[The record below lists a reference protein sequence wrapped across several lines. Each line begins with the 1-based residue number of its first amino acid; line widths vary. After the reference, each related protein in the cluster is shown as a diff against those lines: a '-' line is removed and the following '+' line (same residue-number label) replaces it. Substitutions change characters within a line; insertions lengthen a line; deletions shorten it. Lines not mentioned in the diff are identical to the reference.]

1 MSTRTNPP
9 RDQGDP
15 GGHAL
20 RRHWSWR
27 PDWTRER
34 RLWWWYLTF
43 QGDDEVQRLA
53 AEARAAIRPDAP
65 VHAVPPPWLHLTL
78 AELGAVEAVPGPVL
92 DKCARRAREHLADVG
107 PVDLEVGPVSTLPG
121 AVVLPVSASG
131 LTQVY
136 DGLVAALHDELPQP
150 PVQRRFD
157 PHVSVAY
164 VDRACRRADVLDDEI
179 VERSQGG
186 RTRTHRVSLVE
197 VTRDQRHYRWT
208 TRCDVSLRA
217 LRTARR

>member
-1 MSTRTNPP
+1 MSARTNPP
-9 RDQGDP
+9 REHGEYGD
-15 GGHAL
+15 HAL

-78 AELGAVEAVPGPVL
+78 AELGPVDAVPGPVL
-92 DKCARRAREHLADVG
+92 DECARRTREHLAAVG
-107 PVDLEVGPVSTLPG
+107 PVDLELGPVSTLPG
-121 AVVLPVSASG
+121 AVVLPVSAGG
-131 LTQVY
+131 LTDVY
-136 DGLVAALHDELPQP
+136 DGLLAALEEELPQP

-164 VDRACRRADVLDDEI
+164 VDRACRRADVLDEGI
-179 VERSQGG
+179 AERCEGG
-186 RTRTHRVSLVE
+186 RSRTDRVSLVE

-208 TRCDVSLRA
+208 TRCEVPLGA
-217 LRTARR
+217 LPRARR